1 MLAIIVDKKPVSFDE
16 IERKLAQ
23 MIKNMVTPYSRD
35 PMLRKV
41 EDPDSLYNIALV
53 KLHEACQNF
62 VYEDSYSDEHNERR
76 FLKLFITYVRNAM
89 IDEKYA
95 ANVAKRKPKG
105 AIIPI
110 LAETD
115 EDGAVVYDCINDPE
129 SLQPEVNDIVHGD
142 DICRCIAN
150 MLRPDDRKI
159 FELLRQGN
167 PPETV
172 AGKLGILTS
181 RVRHVLYSRIQP
193 SVESV
198 LRMKLR
204 NA

>member
-1 MLAIIVDKKPVSFDE
+1 MLAIIVDKKPVSFEE
-16 IERKLAQ
+16 IEKKLAQ

-62 VYEDSYSDEHNERR
+62 VYEDDFSVEHNERR

-95 ANVAKRKPKG
+95 ANVGKRKPKG
-105 AIIPI
+105 AIVPI
-110 LAETD
+110 LGEPDAD
-115 EDGAVVYDCINDPE
+115 EAMAFDFVGDPE
-129 SLQPEVNDIVHGD
+129 SLQPEVNDIVHGQ
-142 DICRCIAN
+142 DICHNIAN

-167 PPETV
+167 PPESV

-193 SVESV
+193 AVEAV
-198 LRMKLR
+198 LRMKLK